1 MSKFPQN
8 HYFGPLCTVGPE
20 WKFCKFWWALKP
32 KIWIFYWCKLT
43 APHKMT
49 KNEKKKWENLTRIL
63 APGAPTKLEKSK
75 NFTNLITPSKMLSF
89 SLLIPPFF
97 FYFHFLCSQ
106 VLILHDNTHISGIW
120 GQNFLQKS
128 DYIHK
133 FWIFLAFYIQKFDM
147 YLENM
152 AKSHRGDL

>member
-1 MSKFPQN
+1 
-8 HYFGPLCTVGPE
+8 
-20 WKFCKFWWALKP
+20 
-32 KIWIFYWCKLT
+32 
-43 APHKMT
+43 MT
-49 KNEKKKWENLTRIL
+49 KNEKKRENLTRIL
-63 APGAPTKLEKSK
+63 APGTPTKLEKSK

-106 VLILHDNTHISGIW
+106 VLILHYDTHISGIW
-120 GQNFLQKS
+120 GENFLQKS
-128 DYIHK
+128 ENIHK

>member
-1 MSKFPQN
+1 M
-8 HYFGPLCTVGPE
+8 
-20 WKFCKFWWALKP
+20 
-32 KIWIFYWCKLT
+32 I
-43 APHKMT
+43 
-49 KNEKKKWENLTRIL
+49 
-63 APGAPTKLEKSK
+63 
-75 NFTNLITPSKMLSF
+75 SF

-133 FWIFLAFYIQKFDM
+133 FWIFLAFYIQKFDK

-152 AKSHRGDL
+152 AKPERGPITHTMFYKP